1 MTSFNDISCIVRSV
15 GERTTDLC
23 VTLLEKAFGTGMTC
37 TVIEAQPFPEA
48 LRQSL
53 NAGLAMGRPWTFV
66 VDADVLVSSHALALL
81 PSQADQMPAK
91 GFMLHA
97 SVWDRFF
104 GRYRRA
110 GNRLYR
116 TEFMQQALSLVPQN
130 GTSMRPER
138 DMCFG
143 MKGMGYRI
151 FKTFHIIGLHDYE
164 QYYLDI
170 LRKGVLL
177 RLKNAKRV
185 AYLKEVWQSRLQEA
199 DYQAMIAGFDAAPD
213 NQTSVCIDKNLINY
227 CSSNTIAHWQNME
240 KPPIQTGVWSDEHI
254 TQMMKSDMARYS
266 ITPTGDT
273 SLWEYA

>member
-1 MTSFNDISCIVRSV
+1 MTSFQDISCIVRSI

-23 VTLLEKAFGTGMTC
+23 VALLERAFGSGMAC

-53 NAGLAMGRPWTFV
+53 AAGLAMGRPWTFV
-66 VDADVLVSSHALALL
+66 VDADVLVSRRALALL
-81 PSQADQMPAK
+81 PSLADQMPAK

-116 TEFMQQALSLVPQN
+116 TEFMQQALSLVPEN

-138 DMCFG
+138 DMCFR
-143 MKGMGYRI
+143 MQNLGYRI

-164 QYYLDI
+164 QYYVDI
-170 LRKGVLL
+170 LRKGVLF
-177 RLKNAKRV
+177 RFKNASRV
-185 AYLKEVWQSRLQEA
+185 AYLKNVWQSRLPEA
-199 DYQAMIAGFDAAPD
+199 DYEAVIAGFDAAPAE
-213 NQTSVCIDKNLINY
+213 QTSVCIDKNLINY
-227 CSSNTIAHWQNME
+227 CPSATVAHWQTME
-240 KPPIQTGVWSDEHI
+240 KPPIQPDIWSEEHI
-254 TQMMKSDMARYS
+254 TQLMSSDMARYN
-266 ITPTGDT
+266 ITPISDT
-273 SLWEYA
+273 SILEYA